1 MTSAG
6 VPGNLN
12 SRRQAISERR
22 LSPKFVNPC
31 SSSLNLMQEPMA
43 ATATLDASSVTNLAP
58 AKPWRP
64 RVNPWIVAM
73 TVTLATFMEVL
84 DSSIANVALPH
95 IAGGL
100 GATQDEATWVLTAYL
115 VANAVILPAGAYMT
129 TFIGRKKFYMICV
142 ALFGISS
149 ALCGLAPSLPLLVFF
164 RILQGIGG
172 GGLAPSEQAILADTF
187 PPEKRGQ
194 AFAMYGLAVVVAP
207 AIGPTL
213 GGWITDNYD
222 WRWIFF
228 LNVPICLISLFLT
241 SRIVEDPPYVHEQ
254 VRKSQ
259 QGGIKLDFL
268 GFGLLGLTFGSLEF
282 ILDKGQEDDWFSSNL
297 ITFFVITMV
306 VCFVLMIWW
315 ELKQLREGNRPIV
328 NLTLF
333 KRRSFA
339 ISFCLMFVLGF
350 SLYGTT
356 ILIPQF
362 VQTLL
367 GYTAELA
374 GLVLSPAGF
383 MMMAMMPVVG
393 ILSSKVD
400 PRKLIGYGFIM
411 LTLSLV
417 DLHTLNL
424 GVSYGRLVFLRVF
437 QASGLAFLF
446 IPINTI
452 AYVGVKQ
459 SENNDVS
466 GLTNLARNIG
476 GSCGTAFVATMLTRR
491 TAAHE
496 TNLVRNLTPAN
507 NAFNAQVNAL
517 KGLFGHG
524 DQAIHAA
531 QANIYNQL
539 HRQAGMLAYLDIIQ
553 YLAVFCACMLPLLFL
568 IPRPPKNASPSAGH

>member
-1 MTSAG
+1 
-6 VPGNLN
+6 
-12 SRRQAISERR
+12 
-22 LSPKFVNPC
+22 
-31 SSSLNLMQEPMA
+31 MA
-43 ATATLDASSVTNLAP
+43 ATATEFPSAELSAAHH
-58 AKPWRP
+58 AREKPWRP
-64 RVNPWIVAM
+64 RINPWIVAM

-149 ALCGLAPSLPLLVFF
+149 ALCGFAPSLPLLVFF
-164 RILQGIGG
+164 RVLQGIGG

-213 GGWITDNYD
+213 GGYITDNFD

-228 LNVPICLISLFLT
+228 LNIPICILSLFLT
-241 SRIVEDPPYVHEQ
+241 SRIVEDPPWVEKQ
-254 VRKSQ
+254 VKESQ
-259 QGGIKLDFL
+259 KGGMKLDLL

-282 ILDKGQEDDWFSSNL
+282 VLDKGQEDDWFSSNL
-297 ITFFVITMV
+297 ITFFVIIMIIA
-306 VCFVLMIWW
+306 FIAMIWW
-315 ELKQLREGNRPIV
+315 ELRQLRIGHRPIV

-333 KRRSFA
+333 KRRNFSIGF
-339 ISFCLMFVLGF
+339 ILMFVLGF

-356 ILIPQF
+356 VLIPQF

-367 GYTAELA
+367 GYTAQLA
-374 GLVLSPAGF
+374 GMVLSPAGL

-393 ILSSKVD
+393 FLSSKVD
-400 PRKLIGYGFIM
+400 PRKLLGFGFTM
-411 LTLSLV
+411 LTLALITMLTM
-417 DLHTLNL
+417 DL

-446 IPINTI
+446 IPINML
-452 AYVGVKQ
+452 AYIGAKQ
-459 SENNDVS
+459 SESNDVS

-476 GSCGTAFVATMLTRR
+476 GSCGTAFVATMLIRR

-496 TNLVRNLTPAN
+496 TNMVRNLTSGN
-507 NAFNAQVNAL
+507 QAFMNQVAKL
-517 KGLFGHG
+517 KGMFGGHSSG
-524 DQAIHAA
+524 NPLTGTGSHSA
-531 QANIYNQL
+531 QAYIYNQL
-539 HRQAGMLAYLDIIQ
+539 HHQAGMLAYLDIIQ
-553 YLAVFCACMLPLLFL
+553 FLAIFCACMLPLLFF
-568 IPRPPKNASPSAGH
+568 IPKPPKNASPSAGH

>member
-1 MTSAG
+1 
-6 VPGNLN
+6 
-12 SRRQAISERR
+12 
-22 LSPKFVNPC
+22 
-31 SSSLNLMQEPMA
+31 MA
-43 ATATLDASSVTNLAP
+43 AAATMEMTTTVAAP
-58 AKPWRP
+58 AAPWRP
-64 RVNPWIVAM
+64 RVNPWIVAL

-149 ALCGLAPSLPLLVFF
+149 ALCGLAPTLPLLVLC

-187 PPEKRGQ
+187 EPSKRGQ
-194 AFAMYGLAVVVAP
+194 AFALYGLAVVCAP

-213 GGWITDNYD
+213 GGYITDNFN

-228 LNVPICLISLFLT
+228 LNVPICLLSLFLT
-241 SRIVEDPPYVHEQ
+241 SRIVEDPPYVKKQ
-254 VRKSQ
+254 VEDTQK
-259 QGGIKLDFL
+259 GGLRLDL
-268 GFGLLGLTFGSLEF
+268 IGFALLGLTFGSLEF
-282 ILDKGQEDDWFSSNL
+282 VLDKGQEDDWFGSKI
-297 ITFFVITMV
+297 ITFFVVMMV
-306 VCFVLMIWW
+306 VAFVSMIWW
-315 ELKQLREGNRPIV
+315 ELKELREGRRPIL

-333 KRRSFA
+333 GRRVFS
-339 ISFCLMFVLGF
+339 ISFGLMFVLGF
-350 SLYGTT
+350 ALYATT
-356 ILIPQF
+356 LLIPQF

-383 MMMAMMPVVG
+383 MMMCMMPVVG
-393 ILSSKVD
+393 VLSGRVD
-400 PRKLIGYGFIM
+400 PRKLIGYGFVM
-411 LTLSLV
+411 LTLSLMWMG
-417 DLHTLNL
+417 NL
-424 GVSYGRLVFLRVF
+424 SLQLSYGQLVFMRCF

-452 AYVGVKQ
+452 AYIGVKQ

-476 GSCGTAFVATMLTRR
+476 ASCGTAFVATMLTRR

-496 TNLVRNLTPAN
+496 NNMVRGLVPGMKGFDRNVARLAGAYKAGN
-507 NAFNAQVNAL
+507 GEGVHGGSYGGASLGAIQKAQ
-517 KGLFGHG
+517 
-524 DQAIHAA
+524 HA
-531 QANIYNQL
+531 IYNQM
-539 HRQAGMLAYLDIIQ
+539 HAQAATLAYVDIIH
-553 YLAVFCACMLPLLFL
+553 YLVIFCACMLPLLFF
-568 IPRPPKNASPSAGH
+568 IPKAPKNMSVGH

>member
-1 MTSAG
+1 
-6 VPGNLN
+6 
-12 SRRQAISERR
+12 
-22 LSPKFVNPC
+22 
-31 SSSLNLMQEPMA
+31 MA
-43 ATATLDASSVTNLAP
+43 ATAIELPGAELSGALQTAE
-58 AKPWRP
+58 KPWRP
-64 RVNPWIVAM
+64 RINPWIVAM

-115 VANAVILPAGAYMT
+115 VANAIILPAGAYMT

-149 ALCGLAPSLPLLVFF
+149 ALCGLAPTLPLLVFF

-194 AFAMYGLAVVVAP
+194 AFAMYGLAVVCAP

-213 GGWITDNYD
+213 GGYITDNFD

-241 SRIVEDPPYVHEQ
+241 SRIVEDPPYVKKQ
-254 VRKSQ
+254 VAQSQ
-259 QGGIKLDFL
+259 KGGIKLDFL

-282 ILDKGQEDDWFSSNL
+282 ILDKGQEDDWFSSPI
-297 ITFFVITMV
+297 ITFFAVAMV
-306 VCFVLMIWW
+306 VAFITMIWW
-315 ELKQLREGNRPIV
+315 ELRQLRTGHRPII

-333 KRRSFA
+333 KRRNFA
-339 ISFCLMFVLGF
+339 ISFVLMFVLGF

-356 ILIPQF
+356 VLIPQF

-374 GLVLSPAGF
+374 GLVLSPAGL

-393 ILSSKVD
+393 FLSGKVD
-400 PRKLIGYGFIM
+400 PRKLMGYGFFM
-411 LTLSLV
+411 LTVSLITMHTMDLS
-417 DLHTLNL
+417 
-424 GVSYGRLVFLRVF
+424 VSYGRLVFLRIF

-446 IPINTI
+446 IPINTT
-452 AYVGVKQ
+452 AYIGVKQ

-476 GSCGTAFVATMLTRR
+476 GSCGTAFIATMLTRR

-496 TNLVRNLTPAN
+496 SNMVRNLSTGNP
-507 NAFNAQVNAL
+507 AFNQKVDSL
-517 KGLFGHG
+517 KGAFGHG
-524 DQAIHAA
+524 A
-531 QANIYNQL
+531 QAVHSAQAYIYNQL
-539 HRQAGMLAYLDIIQ
+539 HRQATMLAYLDIIQ
-553 YLAVFCACMLPLLFL
+553 YLAVFCAFMLPLLFF

>member
-1 MTSAG
+1 
-6 VPGNLN
+6 
-12 SRRQAISERR
+12 
-22 LSPKFVNPC
+22 
-31 SSSLNLMQEPMA
+31 MA
-43 ATATLDASSVTNLAP
+43 ASTIELPSAELSAAQHIE
-58 AKPWRP
+58 KPWRP
-64 RVNPWIVAM
+64 RINPWVVAM

-129 TFIGRKKFYMICV
+129 GFIGRKKFYMICV

-149 ALCGLAPSLPLLVFF
+149 ALCGIAPSLPLLVFF

-213 GGWITDNYD
+213 GGYITDNFD

-228 LNVPICLISLFLT
+228 LNVPICILSLYLT
-241 SRIVEDPPYVHEQ
+241 HRIVEDPPWVEKQ
-254 VRKSQ
+254 VKESQ
-259 QGGIKLDFL
+259 KGGIKLDFL

-282 ILDKGQEDDWFSSNL
+282 VLDKGQEDDWFSSPV
-297 ITFFVITMV
+297 ITFFFVAMVIAFV
-306 VCFVLMIWW
+306 VMIWW
-315 ELKQLREGNRPIV
+315 ELRQLRIGHRPIL

-333 KRRSFA
+333 TRRNFA
-339 ISFCLMFVLGF
+339 IGFVLMFVLGF

-356 ILIPQF
+356 VLIPQF

-374 GLVLSPAGF
+374 GMVLSPAGL
-383 MMMAMMPVVG
+383 MMMAMMPIVG
-393 ILSSKVD
+393 FLSSKVD
-400 PRKLIGYGFIM
+400 PRKLLGYGFTM
-411 LTLSLV
+411 LTLSLIAMHSM
-417 DLHTLNL
+417 DL
-424 GVSYGRLVFLRVF
+424 GISYGRLVFLRIF

-446 IPINTI
+446 IPINML
-452 AYVGVKQ
+452 AYIGAKP
-459 SENNDVS
+459 SESNDVS

-496 TNLVRNLTPAN
+496 TNMVRSLTSGN
-507 NAFNAQVNAL
+507 QAFMNQIAKL
-517 KGLFGHG
+517 KGVFGGHTG
-524 DQAIHAA
+524 GNPLTGAGSHSA
-531 QANIYNQL
+531 QAYIYNQL
-539 HRQAGMLAYLDIIQ
+539 HRQANMLAYLDIIQ
-553 YLAVFCACMLPLLFL
+553 YLVIFCACMLPLLFF
-568 IPRPPKNASPSAGH
+568 IPKPPKNASPSAGH

>member
-1 MTSAG
+1 
-6 VPGNLN
+6 
-12 SRRQAISERR
+12 
-22 LSPKFVNPC
+22 
-31 SSSLNLMQEPMA
+31 MA
-43 ATATLDASSVTNLAP
+43 ATVVELPEAQLPEAHEPEHHPTVDR
-58 AKPWRP
+58 PWRP
-64 RVNPWIVAM
+64 RINPWIVAM

-115 VANAVILPAGAYMT
+115 VANAIILPAGAYMT

-149 ALCGLAPSLPLLVFF
+149 ALCGFAPSLPILIFC
-164 RILQGIGG
+164 RILQGVGG

-194 AFAMYGLAVVVAP
+194 AFAMYGLAVVCAP

-213 GGWITDNYD
+213 GGYITDNFD

-241 SRIVEDPPYVHEQ
+241 SRIVEDPPWVKKQVEQ
-254 VRKSQ
+254 SQ
-259 QGGIKLDFL
+259 KGGIKLDFL

-282 ILDKGQEDDWFSSNL
+282 ILDKGQEDDWFSSGL
-297 ITFFVITMV
+297 ITFFTVAMV
-306 VCFVLMIWW
+306 VAFVSMIWW
-315 ELKQLREGNRPIV
+315 ELKQLRDGHRPIL

-333 KRRSFA
+333 KRRNFS
-339 ISFCLMFVLGF
+339 ISFLLMFVLGF

-374 GLVLSPAGF
+374 GLVLSPAGL
-383 MMMAMMPVVG
+383 MMMCMMPVVG
-393 ILSSKVD
+393 ILVGKVD
-400 PRKLIGYGFIM
+400 PRKLIGYGFVM
-411 LTLSLV
+411 LTLSLITM
-417 DLHTLNL
+417 HTLNL
-424 GVSYGRLVFLRVF
+424 GVSYGYLVFVRCF

-452 AYVGVKQ
+452 AYIGVKQ

-476 GSCGTAFVATMLTRR
+476 GSVGTAFVATMLTRR
-491 TAAHE
+491 TANHE
-496 TNLVRNLTPAN
+496 THMVRNLTSGNQSFMNRVAK
-507 NAFNAQVNAL
+507 L
-517 KGLFGHG
+517 KGMFGGHTSG
-524 DQAIHAA
+524 NPMTGAGSHTA
-531 QANIYNQL
+531 QAYLYNEL

-553 YLAVFCACMLPLLFL
+553 YMAIFCACMLPLLFF
-568 IPRPPKNASPSAGH
+568 IPRPPKHASPSAGH

>member
-1 MTSAG
+1 
-6 VPGNLN
+6 
-12 SRRQAISERR
+12 
-22 LSPKFVNPC
+22 
-31 SSSLNLMQEPMA
+31 MA
-43 ATATLDASSVTNLAP
+43 AATLDLSSDDAITATTTVEA
-58 AKPWRP
+58 PWRP
-64 RVNPWIVAM
+64 RINPWIVAM

-115 VANAVILPAGAYMT
+115 VANAIILPAGAYMT

-149 ALCGLAPSLPLLVFF
+149 ALCGFAPSLPLLVFF
-164 RILQGIGG
+164 RVLQGIGG

-194 AFAMYGLAVVVAP
+194 AFAMYGLAVVCAP

-213 GGWITDNYD
+213 GGYITDNFN

-228 LNVPICLISLFLT
+228 LNIPICLLSLYLT
-241 SRIVEDPPYVHEQ
+241 NRIVEDPPYVKKQ
-254 VRKSQ
+254 VALSQ
-259 QGGIKLDFL
+259 KGGIKLDFV
-268 GFGLLGLTFGSLEF
+268 GFALLGLTFGSLEF
-282 ILDKGQEDDWFSSNL
+282 VLDKGQEDDWFSSPF
-297 ITFFVITMV
+297 ITFFLVLMVIA
-306 VCFVLMIWW
+306 FVSMIWW
-315 ELKQLREGNRPIV
+315 ELKQLREGHRPIV

-333 KRRSFA
+333 KSRTFA
-339 ISFCLMFVLGF
+339 ISFTLMFVLGF

-374 GLVLSPAGF
+374 GKVLSPAGF

-393 ILSSKVD
+393 FLSSKVD
-400 PRKLIGYGFIM
+400 PRKLIAFGFIL
-411 LTLSLV
+411 LTSSLIWMG
-417 DLHTLNL
+417 HLNL
-424 GVSYGRLVFLRVF
+424 NLSYGQLVFMRMF

-452 AYVGVKQ
+452 AYIGVKQ
-459 SENNDVS
+459 AQNNDVS

-476 GSCGTAFVATMLTRR
+476 GSCGTAFLATMLTRR

-496 TNLVRNLTPAN
+496 SNMVRNLTPGN
-507 NAFNAQVNAL
+507 PAFNQRVDSM
-517 KGLFGHG
+517 KHLFGKGNAGVHG
-524 DQAIHAA
+524 A
-531 QANIYNQL
+531 QGFIYNML
-539 HRQAGMLAYLDIIQ
+539 HRQAAALAYVDIIQ
-553 YLAVFCACMLPLLFL
+553 YMTIFCACMIPLLIF
-568 IPRPPKNASPSAGH
+568 IPRPPKHTSASAGH

>member
-1 MTSAG
+1 M
-6 VPGNLN
+6 
-12 SRRQAISERR
+12 E
-22 LSPKFVNPC
+22 
-31 SSSLNLMQEPMA
+31 
-43 ATATLDASSVTNLAP
+43 LAP
-58 AKPWRP
+58 QTVSAPWKPRI
-64 RVNPWIVAM
+64 NPWVVAL

-142 ALFGISS
+142 GLFGLSS
-149 ALCGLAPSLPLLVFF
+149 ALCGLAPTLPILVFC

-187 PPEKRGQ
+187 EPAKRGQ
-194 AFAMYGLAVVVAP
+194 AFALYGLAVVCAP

-213 GGWITDNYD
+213 GGYITDNFD

-228 LNVPICLISLFLT
+228 LNVPICLLSLFLT
-241 SRIVEDPPYVHEQ
+241 SRIVEDPPYVKKQ
-254 VRKSQ
+254 VEETQR
-259 QGGIKLDFL
+259 GGLKLDLL

-282 ILDKGQEDDWFSSNL
+282 ILDKGQEDDWFGSKI
-297 ITFFVITMV
+297 ITFFVCMMV
-306 VCFVLMIWW
+306 IAFISMIWW
-315 ELKQLREGNRPIV
+315 ELKQLREGHRPII

-333 KRRSFA
+333 KRKVFA
-339 ISFCLMFVLGF
+339 ISFSLMFVLGF
-350 SLYGTT
+350 ALYATT
-356 ILIPQF
+356 LLIPQL

-374 GLVLSPAGF
+374 GLVLSPAGL
-383 MMMAMMPVVG
+383 MMMCMMPVVG
-393 ILSSKVD
+393 ILSGKVD
-400 PRKLIGYGFIM
+400 PRKLIAYGFIM
-411 LTLSLV
+411 LTLSL
-417 DLHTLNL
+417 TWMANINL
-424 GVSYGRLVFLRVF
+424 QMSYGQLVFMRIF

-452 AYVGVKQ
+452 AYIGVKQ

-476 GSCGTAFVATMLTRR
+476 ASCGTAFVSTMLIRR

-496 TNLVRNLTPAN
+496 NSMIRNQVPGTPGFDRN
-507 NAFNAQVNAL
+507 VTRL
-517 KGLFGHG
+517 SGLYRSGNGAGVTGGSFGG
-524 DQAIHAA
+524 ASLGAIHKA
-531 QANIYNQL
+531 QAAIYNQM
-539 HRQAGMLAYLDIIQ
+539 HAQAGMLAYVDIIR
-553 YLAVFCACMLPLLFL
+553 YLTIFCACMLPLLFF
-568 IPRPPKNASPSAGH
+568 IPKPPKNMQAGH

>member
-1 MTSAG
+1 M
-6 VPGNLN
+6 
-12 SRRQAISERR
+12 
-22 LSPKFVNPC
+22 
-31 SSSLNLMQEPMA
+31 
-43 ATATLDASSVTNLAP
+43 ATATLQLEDSQALPAP
-58 AKPWRP
+58 SRAVEKPWRP
-64 RVNPWIVAM
+64 RINPWIVAM

-115 VANAVILPAGAYMT
+115 VANAIILPAGAYMT

-149 ALCGLAPSLPLLVFF
+149 ALCGFAPSLPILIFCRV
-164 RILQGIGG
+164 LQGVGG

-194 AFAMYGLAVVVAP
+194 AFAMYGLAVVCAP

-213 GGWITDNYD
+213 GGYITDNFD

-228 LNVPICLISLFLT
+228 LNVPICILSLFLT
-241 SRIVEDPPYVHEQ
+241 SRIVEDPPYVKKQ
-254 VRKSQ
+254 VAISQ
-259 QGGIKLDFL
+259 KGGIKLDFL
-268 GFGLLGLTFGSLEF
+268 GFGLLALTFGSLEF
-282 ILDKGQEDDWFSSNL
+282 VLDKGQEDDWFSSHL
-297 ITFFVITMV
+297 ITFFAVVMV
-306 VCFVLMIWW
+306 VAFVTMIWW
-315 ELKQLREGNRPIV
+315 ELRQLRIGHRPIL

-333 KRRSFA
+333 KRRNFA
-339 ISFCLMFVLGF
+339 ISFLLMFVLGF

-356 ILIPQF
+356 ILIPQL

-374 GLVLSPAGF
+374 GLVLSPAGL
-383 MMMAMMPVVG
+383 MMMCMMPVVG
-393 ILSSKVD
+393 MLVGRVD
-400 PRKLIGYGFIM
+400 ARKLIGYGFFM
-411 LTLSLV
+411 LTLSLITM
-417 DLHTLNL
+417 HTLNL
-424 GVSYGRLVFLRVF
+424 GVSYGYLVFVRCF

-452 AYVGVKQ
+452 SYIGVKQ

-476 GSCGTAFVATMLTRR
+476 GSCGTAFLATMLTRR

-496 TNLVRNLTPAN
+496 SSMTRNLTTGNPAFMN
-507 NAFNAQVNAL
+507 QVAKL
-517 KGLFGHG
+517 
-524 DQAIHAA
+524 
-531 QANIYNQL
+531 
-539 HRQAGMLAYLDIIQ
+539 
-553 YLAVFCACMLPLLFL
+553 
-568 IPRPPKNASPSAGH
+568 

>member
-1 MTSAG
+1 M
-6 VPGNLN
+6 
-12 SRRQAISERR
+12 
-22 LSPKFVNPC
+22 
-31 SSSLNLMQEPMA
+31 
-43 ATATLDASSVTNLAP
+43 ATAALQLDSTNAPGTSVVE
-58 AKPWRP
+58 KPWRP
-64 RVNPWIVAM
+64 RINPWIVAM

-100 GATQDEATWVLTAYL
+100 GATQDEATWVLTSYL

-149 ALCGLAPSLPLLVFF
+149 ALCGLAPSLPILVFC
-164 RILQGIGG
+164 RILQGVGG

-213 GGWITDNYD
+213 GGYITDNFD

-228 LNVPICLISLFLT
+228 LNVPICLVSLFLT
-241 SRIVEDPPYVHEQ
+241 SRIVEDPPYVQKQ
-254 VRKSQ
+254 VAESKK
-259 QGGIKLDFL
+259 GGIKLDFL

-282 ILDKGQEDDWFSSNL
+282 ILDKGQEDDWFASKL
-297 ITFFVITMV
+297 ITFFVATMV
-306 VCFVLMIWW
+306 IAFFTMIWW
-315 ELKQLREGNRPIV
+315 ELRQLKVGNRPIV

-333 KRRSFA
+333 KRRNFA
-339 ISFCLMFVLGF
+339 ISFVLMFVLGF

-374 GLVLSPAGF
+374 GLVLSPAGL
-383 MMMAMMPVVG
+383 MMMAMMPIVG
-393 ILSSKVD
+393 FLVGKVD
-400 PRKLIGYGFIM
+400 PRKLIAFGFLL
-411 LTLSLV
+411 LTSSLFKM
-417 DLHTLNL
+417 HTLNL
-424 GVSYGRLVFLRVF
+424 GVSYGYLVFVRCF

-452 AYVGVKQ
+452 AYIGVKQ

-491 TAAHE
+491 SAAHE
-496 TNLVRNLTPAN
+496 TNMVRNLTSAN
-507 NAFNAQVNAL
+507 QAFVNQVGKL
-517 KGLFGHG
+517 KGVFGGGGSGSNNTLTGPGAHT
-524 DQAIHAA
+524 A
-531 QANIYNQL
+531 QAYIYNQL
-539 HRQAGMLAYLDIIQ
+539 HRQAGMLAYLDIIL
-553 YLAVFCACMLPLLFL
+553 YLAIFCACMLPLLFF
-568 IPRPPKNASPSAGH
+568 IPRPPKHVDASAGH

>member
-1 MTSAG
+1 MASA
-6 VPGNLN
+6 VADLP
-12 SRRQAISERR
+12 STQTVAA
-22 LSPKFVNPC
+22 PKRW
-31 SSSLNLMQEPMA
+31 
-43 ATATLDASSVTNLAP
+43 AP
-58 AKPWRP
+58 RA
-64 RVNPWIVAM
+64 NPWVVAM

-149 ALCGLAPSLPLLVFF
+149 AMCGLAPSLPLLVFF
-164 RILQGIGG
+164 RVLQGIGG

-213 GGWITDNYD
+213 GGYITDNFD

-228 LNVPICLISLFLT
+228 LNIPICILSLFLT
-241 SRIVEDPPYVHEQ
+241 SRIVEDPPYVKAE
-254 VRKSQ
+254 VAESQ
-259 QGGIKLDFL
+259 KGGIKLDL
-268 GFGLLGLTFGSLEF
+268 IGFALVGLTFGSLEF
-282 ILDKGQEDDWFSSNL
+282 VLDKGQEDDWFASHL
-297 ITFFVITMV
+297 ITFFTVTMV
-306 VCFVLMIWW
+306 VAFVLLIWW
-315 ELKQLREGNRPIV
+315 ELRQLRIGQRPLL

-333 KRRSFA
+333 TRRTFSISFA
-339 ISFCLMFVLGF
+339 LMFVLGF

-383 MMMAMMPVVG
+383 MMMAMMPIVG
-393 ILSSKVD
+393 FLSSKVD
-400 PRKLIGYGFIM
+400 PRKLIAYGFIM
-411 LTLSLV
+411 LTASLV
-417 DLHTLNL
+417 YMANISLN
-424 GVSYGRLVFLRVF
+424 VSYGELVFMRCF

-452 AYVGVKQ
+452 SYVGVKQ
-459 SENNDVS
+459 NENNDVS

-476 GSCGTAFVATMLTRR
+476 GSCGTAFMATLLVRR
-491 TAAHE
+491 SAAHE
-496 TNLVRNLTPAN
+496 NSMVRNLTPGSL
-507 NAFNAQVNAL
+507 AFNQRVQAL
-517 KGLFGHG
+517 AGMFKAGNGAG
-524 DQAIHAA
+524 TPGGAYGGASQGAIHQAQGLLYQQLHA
-531 QANIYNQL
+531 QA
-539 HRQAGMLAYLDIIQ
+539 ATLAYVDIIR
-553 YLAVFCACMLPLLFL
+553 YLTLFCAAMLPFLFL
-568 IPRPPKNASPSAGH
+568 IPRPPKNAAASAGH

>member
-1 MTSAG
+1 MASAT
-6 VPGNLN
+6 VDL
-12 SRRQAISERR
+12 Q
-22 LSPKFVNPC
+22 
-31 SSSLNLMQEPMA
+31 SSGTVVA
-43 ATATLDASSVTNLAP
+43 

-64 RVNPWIVAM
+64 SVNPWVVAM

-149 ALCGLAPSLPLLVFF
+149 AMCGLAPTLPLLVFF
-164 RILQGIGG
+164 RVLQGIGG

-213 GGWITDNYD
+213 GGYITDNFD

-228 LNVPICLISLFLT
+228 LNIPICILSLFLT
-241 SRIVEDPPYVHEQ
+241 HRIVEDPPYVKKEVEQ
-254 VRKSQ
+254 SQ
-259 QGGIKLDFL
+259 KGGIRLDLL
-268 GFGLLGLTFGSLEF
+268 GFALVGLTFGSLEF
-282 ILDKGQEDDWFSSNL
+282 VLDKGQEDDWFGSHV
-297 ITFFVITMV
+297 ITFFTVTMV
-306 VCFVLMIWW
+306 VAFVTLIWW
-315 ELKQLREGNRPIV
+315 ELKQLREGHRPLL

-333 KRRSFA
+333 TRRSFA
-339 ISFCLMFVLGF
+339 ISFILMFVLGF

-393 ILSSKVD
+393 FLSSKVD
-400 PRKLIGYGFIM
+400 PRKLLGYGFFM
-411 LTLSLV
+411 LTASLV
-417 DLHTLNL
+417 YMAKINL
-424 GVSYGRLVFLRVF
+424 GVSYGELVLMRIF

-446 IPINTI
+446 IPINTL

-476 GSCGTAFVATMLTRR
+476 GSCGTAFMATLLVRR
-491 TAAHE
+491 SQAHE
-496 TNLVRNLTPAN
+496 NSMIRNLTPAN
-507 NAFNAQVNAL
+507 PAYNQQIQSLSGMF
-517 KGLFGHG
+517 KGGNGQGPAGGGPFGG
-524 DQAIHAA
+524 ASSGAIHQA
-531 QANIYNQL
+531 QGFIYNQL
-539 HRQAGMLAYLDIIQ
+539 HAQAATLAYIDIIR
-553 YLAVFCACMLPLLFL
+553 YLTIFCALMLPLLFF
-568 IPRPPKNASPSAGH
+568 IPRPPKNAAASAGH

>member
-1 MTSAG
+1 MSSTAIELPGSA
-6 VPGNLN
+6 VPD
-12 SRRQAISERR
+12 SQPA
-22 LSPKFVNPC
+22 
-31 SSSLNLMQEPMA
+31 
-43 ATATLDASSVTNLAP
+43 
-58 AKPWRP
+58 AKPVDRP
-64 RVNPWIVAM
+64 WQPRINPWIVAM

-115 VANAVILPAGAYMT
+115 VANAIILPAGAYMT

-149 ALCGLAPSLPLLVFF
+149 ALCGFAPSLPLLVFF
-164 RILQGIGG
+164 RVLQGIGG

-187 PPEKRGQ
+187 PPAKRGQ

-213 GGWITDNYD
+213 GGYITDNFD

-228 LNVPICLISLFLT
+228 LNVPICILSLFLT
-241 SRIVEDPPYVHEQ
+241 SRIVEDPPWVEKQ
-254 VRKSQ
+254 VKESQ
-259 QGGIKLDFL
+259 KGGIKLDFL
-268 GFGLLGLTFGSLEF
+268 GFGLLALTFGSLEF
-282 ILDKGQEDDWFSSNL
+282 VLDKGQEDDWFSSRL
-297 ITFFVITMV
+297 ITFFAVTIVIA
-306 VCFVLMIWW
+306 FVSMIWW
-315 ELKQLREGNRPIV
+315 ELRQLRVGHRPIV

-333 KRRSFA
+333 KRRNFS
-339 ISFCLMFVLGF
+339 ISFLLMFVLGF
-350 SLYGTT
+350 TLYGTT
-356 ILIPQF
+356 VLIPQF

-374 GLVLSPAGF
+374 GLVLSPAGL

-393 ILSSKVD
+393 FLSSKVD
-400 PRKLIGYGFIM
+400 PRKLLGYGFSM
-411 LTLSLV
+411 LTIALILMHSM
-417 DLHTLNL
+417 DL
-424 GVSYGRLVFLRVF
+424 GVSYGRLVFLRIF

-446 IPINTI
+446 IPINML

-491 TAAHE
+491 TAVHE
-496 TNLVRNLTPAN
+496 TNMIRNLTPGN
-507 NAFNAQVNAL
+507 PAFMDWMHQL
-517 KGLFGHG
+517 KGAFSTSHSGSGNPMVGSGSHS
-524 DQAIHAA
+524 A
-531 QANIYNQL
+531 QAYIYNMM

-553 YLAVFCACMLPLLFL
+553 TLTIFCACMLPLLFF
-568 IPRPPKNASPSAGH
+568 IPKPPKHASPSAGH

>member
-1 MTSAG
+1 
-6 VPGNLN
+6 
-12 SRRQAISERR
+12 
-22 LSPKFVNPC
+22 
-31 SSSLNLMQEPMA
+31 
-43 ATATLDASSVTNLAP
+43 
-58 AKPWRP
+58 
-64 RVNPWIVAM
+64 
-73 TVTLATFMEVL
+73 
-84 DSSIANVALPH
+84 
-95 IAGGL
+95 
-100 GATQDEATWVLTAYL
+100 
-115 VANAVILPAGAYMT
+115 
-129 TFIGRKKFYMICV
+129 
-142 ALFGISS
+142 
-149 ALCGLAPSLPLLVFF
+149 
-164 RILQGIGG
+164 
-172 GGLAPSEQAILADTF
+172 
-187 PPEKRGQ
+187 
-194 AFAMYGLAVVVAP
+194 
-207 AIGPTL
+207 
-213 GGWITDNYD
+213 
-222 WRWIFF
+222 
-228 LNVPICLISLFLT
+228 
-241 SRIVEDPPYVHEQ
+241 
-254 VRKSQ
+254 
-259 QGGIKLDFL
+259 
-268 GFGLLGLTFGSLEF
+268 
-282 ILDKGQEDDWFSSNL
+282 
-297 ITFFVITMV
+297 
-306 VCFVLMIWW
+306 
-315 ELKQLREGNRPIV
+315 
-328 NLTLF
+328 
-333 KRRSFA
+333 
-339 ISFCLMFVLGF
+339 MFVLGF

-383 MMMAMMPVVG
+383 MMMAMMPIVG

-411 LTLSLV
+411 LTLSLI

-496 TNLVRNLTPAN
+496 TNMVRNLTPAN
-507 NAFNAQVNAL
+507 NAFNAQVDAL

-524 DQAIHAA
+524 AQAVHAA

-553 YLAVFCACMLPLLFL
+553 YLAVFCACMLPLVFL
-568 IPRPPKNASPSAGH
+568 IPRPRKNASASAGH

>member
-1 MTSAG
+1 MATTTLELPSAQL
-6 VPGNLN
+6 P
-12 SRRQAISERR
+12 
-22 LSPKFVNPC
+22 
-31 SSSLNLMQEPMA
+31 
-43 ATATLDASSVTNLAP
+43 DAP
-58 AKPWRP
+58 AHEPHPSVEQPWRP
-64 RVNPWIVAM
+64 RINPWIVAM

-115 VANAVILPAGAYMT
+115 VANAIILPAGAYMT

-149 ALCGLAPSLPLLVFF
+149 ALCGIAPSLPILIFCRV
-164 RILQGIGG
+164 LQGVGG

-194 AFAMYGLAVVVAP
+194 AFAMYGLAVVCAP

-213 GGWITDNYD
+213 GGYITDNFD

-241 SRIVEDPPYVHEQ
+241 SRIVEDPPYVKKQ
-254 VRKSQ
+254 VAISQ
-259 QGGIKLDFL
+259 KGGIKLDFL

-282 ILDKGQEDDWFSSNL
+282 VLDKGQEDDWFSSHL
-297 ITFFVITMV
+297 ITFFTVAMIV
-306 VCFVLMIWW
+306 AFIAMIWW
-315 ELKQLREGNRPIV
+315 ELKQLREGHRPIL

-333 KRRSFA
+333 KRRNFS
-339 ISFCLMFVLGF
+339 ISFLLMFVLGF

-356 ILIPQF
+356 ILIPQL

-374 GLVLSPAGF
+374 GLVLSPAGL
-383 MMMAMMPVVG
+383 MMMCMMPVVG
-393 ILSSKVD
+393 LLVGRVD
-400 PRKLIGYGFIM
+400 PRKLIAYGFFM
-411 LTLSLV
+411 LTISLITMHTMDLSI
-417 DLHTLNL
+417 
-424 GVSYGRLVFLRVF
+424 SYGRLVFLRCF

-452 AYVGVKQ
+452 AYIGVKQ

-476 GSCGTAFVATMLTRR
+476 GSCGTAFMATMLTRR

-496 TNLVRNLTPAN
+496 NSMTRNLTSGNPAFMN
-507 NAFNAQVNAL
+507 QIAKL
-517 KGLFGHG
+517 KGMFGGHSSG
-524 DQAIHAA
+524 NPMIGSGSHTA
-531 QANIYNQL
+531 QAYIYNQL
-539 HRQAGMLAYLDIIQ
+539 HRQAAMLAYLDIIQ
-553 YLAVFCACMLPLLFL
+553 YMAIFCAFMLPLLFF
-568 IPRPPKNASPSAGH
+568 IPRPPKHASASAGH

>member
-1 MTSAG
+1 
-6 VPGNLN
+6 
-12 SRRQAISERR
+12 
-22 LSPKFVNPC
+22 
-31 SSSLNLMQEPMA
+31 MA
-43 ATATLDASSVTNLAP
+43 AASAIELAPGQTLAP
-58 AKPWRP
+58 AIEKPWRP
-64 RVNPWIVAM
+64 SINPWIVAM

-115 VANAVILPAGAYMT
+115 VANAIILPAGAYMT

-149 ALCGLAPSLPLLVFF
+149 ALCGLAPTLPLLVFC

-194 AFAMYGLAVVVAP
+194 AFAMYGLAVVCAP

-213 GGWITDNYD
+213 GGYITDNFD

-228 LNVPICLISLFLT
+228 LNVPICILSLFLT
-241 SRIVEDPPYVHEQ
+241 SRIVEDPPYVKKQ
-254 VRKSQ
+254 VKESQ
-259 QGGIKLDFL
+259 KGGIKLDFL
-268 GFGLLGLTFGSLEF
+268 GFGLLALTFGSLEF
-282 ILDKGQEDDWFSSNL
+282 ILDKGQEDDWFSSHL
-297 ITFFVITMV
+297 ILFFTVAMV
-306 VCFVLMIWW
+306 VAFVVMIWW
-315 ELKQLREGNRPIV
+315 ELKQLRDGHRPIL

-333 KRRSFA
+333 KRRQFA
-339 ISFCLMFVLGF
+339 ISFILMFVLGF
-350 SLYGTT
+350 ALYGTT

-374 GLVLSPAGF
+374 GKVLSPAGF

-393 ILSSKVD
+393 ILSGKVD
-400 PRKLIGYGFIM
+400 PRKLIGYGFFM
-411 LTLSLV
+411 LTISLV
-417 DLHTLNL
+417 YMANLNL
-424 GVSYGRLVFLRVF
+424 QLSYGQLVIMRMF

-476 GSCGTAFVATMLTRR
+476 GSCGTAFMATMLLRR

-496 TNLVRNLTPAN
+496 TNMVRNLQTGN
-507 NAFNAQVNAL
+507 QGFNDQVKAMAGVFKAGN
-517 KGLFGHG
+517 GTGVHG
-524 DQAIHAA
+524 DPSFGAMHQGQAFF
-531 QANIYNQL
+531 YNQM
-539 HRQAGMLAYLDIIQ
+539 HRQAATLGYVDIIRD
-553 YLAVFCACMLPLLFL
+553 LSIFCACMIPLLFF
-568 IPRPPKNASPSAGH
+568 IPKPPKHVEMGH

>member
-1 MTSAG
+1 
-6 VPGNLN
+6 
-12 SRRQAISERR
+12 
-22 LSPKFVNPC
+22 
-31 SSSLNLMQEPMA
+31 MA
-43 ATATLDASSVTNLAP
+43 AASAIELAPGKTLAP
-58 AKPWRP
+58 AIEKPWRP
-64 RVNPWIVAM
+64 SINPWIVAM

-115 VANAVILPAGAYMT
+115 VANAIILPAGAYMT

-149 ALCGLAPSLPLLVFF
+149 ALCGLAPTLPLLVFC

-194 AFAMYGLAVVVAP
+194 AFAMYGLAVVCAP

-213 GGWITDNYD
+213 GGYITDNFD

-228 LNVPICLISLFLT
+228 LNVPICILSLFLT
-241 SRIVEDPPYVHEQ
+241 SRIVEDPPYVKKQ
-254 VRKSQ
+254 VKESQ
-259 QGGIKLDFL
+259 KGGIKLDFL
-268 GFGLLGLTFGSLEF
+268 GFGLLALTFGSLEF
-282 ILDKGQEDDWFSSNL
+282 ILDKGQEDDWFSSHL
-297 ITFFVITMV
+297 ILFFAIAMV
-306 VCFVLMIWW
+306 VAFILMIWW
-315 ELKQLREGNRPIV
+315 ELKQLREGHRPIL

-333 KRRSFA
+333 KRRQFA
-339 ISFCLMFVLGF
+339 ISFILMFVLGF
-350 SLYGTT
+350 ALYGTT

-374 GLVLSPAGF
+374 GKVLSPAGF

-393 ILSSKVD
+393 LLSGKVD
-400 PRKLIGYGFIM
+400 PRKLIGYGFFM
-411 LTLSLV
+411 LTISLV
-417 DLHTLNL
+417 YMANLNL
-424 GVSYGRLVFLRVF
+424 QLSYGQLVIMRMF

-476 GSCGTAFVATMLTRR
+476 GSCGTAFMATMLLRR

-496 TNLVRNLTPAN
+496 TNMVRNLQTGNQGFNDQIKSMAG
-507 NAFNAQVNAL
+507 AFKPGNGTGVNSNPSFGAMHQAQ
-517 KGLFGHG
+517 GFF
-524 DQAIHAA
+524 
-531 QANIYNQL
+531 YNQM
-539 HRQAGMLAYLDIIQ
+539 HRQAATLGYVDIIRD
-553 YLAVFCACMLPLLFL
+553 LSIFCACMIPLLFF
-568 IPRPPKNASPSAGH
+568 IPRPPKHVEMGH

>member
-1 MTSAG
+1 MG
-6 VPGNLN
+6 
-12 SRRQAISERR
+12 
-22 LSPKFVNPC
+22 
-31 SSSLNLMQEPMA
+31 
-43 ATATLDASSVTNLAP
+43 TATLTLDDAPQPVP
-58 AKPWRP
+58 VVKPWRP

-84 DSSIANVALPH
+84 DSSIANVSLPH

-115 VANAVILPAGAYMT
+115 VANAIILPAGAYMT

-149 ALCGLAPSLPLLVFF
+149 ALCGFAPSLPLLVFF
-164 RILQGIGG
+164 RVLQGIGG

-213 GGWITDNYD
+213 GGYITDNFD

-241 SRIVEDPPYVHEQ
+241 SRIVEDPPWVEKQ
-254 VRKSQ
+254 VKESQ
-259 QGGIKLDFL
+259 KGGIKLDFL
-268 GFGLLGLTFGSLEF
+268 GFGLLAATFGSLEF
-282 ILDKGQEDDWFSSNL
+282 VLDKGQEDDWFSSPL
-297 ITFFVITMV
+297 IVFFTVLMVVAFVI
-306 VCFVLMIWW
+306 MIWW
-315 ELKQLREGNRPIV
+315 ELRQLRTNHRPIL

-333 KRRSFA
+333 DRRNFS
-339 ISFCLMFVLGF
+339 ISFLLMFVLGF
-350 SLYGTT
+350 TLYGTT

-374 GLVLSPAGF
+374 GMVLSPAGL

-393 ILSSKVD
+393 FLVGKVD
-400 PRKLIGYGFIM
+400 PRKLIAYGFTM

-417 DLHTLNL
+417 TMHTMNL
-424 GVSYGRLVFLRVF
+424 DISYGRLVFLRCF

-452 AYVGVKQ
+452 AYIGVKQ

-476 GSCGTAFVATMLTRR
+476 GSCGTAFVATFLTRR
-491 TAAHE
+491 SAAHE
-496 TNLVRNLTPAN
+496 TNMIRNLTSGDPAFVN
-507 NAFNAQVNAL
+507 QVSRL
-517 KGLFGHG
+517 KGVFGGHG
-524 DQAIHAA
+524 GGNPMVGPGSHAA
-531 QANIYNQL
+531 QAWIYGQL

-553 YLAVFCACMLPLLFL
+553 YLSIFCACMLPLLLL
-568 IPRPPKNASPSAGH
+568 IPRPPKHISAGAGH